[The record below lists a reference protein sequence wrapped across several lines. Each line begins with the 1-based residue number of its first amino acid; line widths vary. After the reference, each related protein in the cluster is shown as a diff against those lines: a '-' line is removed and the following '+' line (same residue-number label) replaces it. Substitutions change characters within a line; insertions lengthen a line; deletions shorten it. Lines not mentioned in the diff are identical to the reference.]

1 MIYSYHNMSDQD
13 RKDELKAEEYYE
25 RKSTTDNNKSDLSP
39 SSSPRTKGI
48 KDKIV
53 GKISSTTI
61 SSTTTGKSQE
71 ENNVNLS
78 ESARVSNNVR
88 TVTLGLFALIGFI
101 ILVFAVFTAS
111 IGAQLNQ
118 VQFANSVFIAAIV
131 GAFTLVG
138 VIVYQIHGSN
148 GR

>member
-1 MIYSYHNMSDQD
+1 MSDQE
-13 RKDELKAEEYYE
+13 RKDELKSEEYYE

-39 SSSPRTKGI
+39 SSSSPGTKGI

-53 GKISSTTI
+53 GKISSTTM
-61 SSTTTGKSQE
+61 GKSQE

-78 ESARVSNNVR
+78 ESTRVSNNVR
-88 TVTLGLFALIGFI
+88 TVILGLFILIAFI

-111 IGAQLNQ
+111 VGAQLDQ

-138 VIVYQIHGSN
+138 VIVSQIRGSN

>member
-1 MIYSYHNMSDQD
+1 MSDQ
-13 RKDELKAEEYYE
+13 E
-25 RKSTTDNNKSDLSP
+25 RRESD
-39 SSSPRTKGI
+39 SSSSARNNGI

-53 GKISSTTI
+53 GKISSTM
-61 SSTTTGKSQE
+61 GKSQE
-71 ENNVNLS
+71 DNNVNLS
-78 ESARVSNNVR
+78 ESATVSNNVR
-88 TVTLGLFALIGFI
+88 IVILALFALIGFI

-111 IGAQLNQ
+111 VGAQLDQ

-138 VIVYQIHGSN
+138 VIVYQIRGSS

>member
-1 MIYSYHNMSDQD
+1 MNDQG
-13 RKDELKAEEYYE
+13 RKDELKAKENYKP
-25 RKSTTDNNKSDLSP
+25 KSTTDNNNNKSDSSP

-53 GKISSTTI
+53 GKISSMTM
-61 SSTTTGKSQE
+61 GKSQE

-88 TVTLGLFALIGFI
+88 TVILGLFILIGFI
-101 ILVFAVFTAS
+101 ILVFGVFTAS
-111 IGAQLNQ
+111 IGSQLDQ

-138 VIVYQIHGSN
+138 VIVYQIRGGN
-148 GR
+148 GRQ

>member
-1 MIYSYHNMSDQD
+1 MRSTLYKMTAYTQNMSDQ
-13 RKDELKAEEYYE
+13 E
-25 RKSTTDNNKSDLSP
+25 RKESD
-39 SSSPRTKGI
+39 SSSSTRNNGI

-53 GKISSTTI
+53 SKISSTM
-61 SSTTTGKSQE
+61 SKSQDD
-71 ENNVNLS
+71 NFILS

-88 TVTLGLFALIGFI
+88 TVILALFALIGFI

-111 IGAQLNQ
+111 VGAQLDQ

-138 VIVYQIHGSN
+138 VIVYQIRGGS

>member
-1 MIYSYHNMSDQD
+1 MNYSYHNMSDQD

-25 RKSTTDNNKSDLSP
+25 GKSTTDDNNKSDLSP

-53 GKISSTTI
+53 GKISSTT
-61 SSTTTGKSQE
+61 TGKSQE
-71 ENNVNLS
+71 EKNVNLS

-88 TVTLGLFALIGFI
+88 TVILGLFALIGFV

-138 VIVYQIHGSN
+138 VIVYQIRGSN

>member
-1 MIYSYHNMSDQD
+1 MSDQE
-13 RKDELKAEEYYE
+13 RNEENRVKGYYE
-25 RKSTTDNNKSDLSP
+25 DTTNTNNNKSSRDEGL
-39 SSSPRTKGI
+39 

-53 GKISSTTI
+53 GKISSTTM
-61 SSTTTGKSQE
+61 GKSKE
-71 ENNVNLS
+71 GNSVALS

-88 TVTLGLFALIGFI
+88 TVILGLFALVGFI

-111 IGAQLNQ
+111 VGAQLNQ
-118 VQFANSVFIAAIV
+118 IQFANSVFIAAIV

-138 VIVYQIHGSN
+138 VIVYQIRGGN

>member
-1 MIYSYHNMSDQD
+1 MSDQ
-13 RKDELKAEEYYE
+13 E
-25 RKSTTDNNKSDLSP
+25 RKESD
-39 SSSPRTKGI
+39 SSSSARKNGI

-53 GKISSTTI
+53 GKISSTT
-61 SSTTTGKSQE
+61 GKLQE
-71 ENNVNLS
+71 D
-78 ESARVSNNVR
+78 NNVR
-88 TVTLGLFALIGFI
+88 TVILALFALIGFI

-111 IGAQLNQ
+111 VGGQLNQ

-138 VIVYQIHGSN
+138 VIVYQIRGGN

>member
-1 MIYSYHNMSDQD
+1 MSDQE
-13 RKDELKAEEYYE
+13 RNEENRVKGYYE
-25 RKSTTDNNKSDLSP
+25 DTTSTNNNKSSQDEGL
-39 SSSPRTKGI
+39 

-53 GKISSTTI
+53 GKISTTI
-61 SSTTTGKSQE
+61 GWSQE
-71 ENNVNLS
+71 YNSVNLS

-88 TVTLGLFALIGFI
+88 TVILGLFALIGFI

-111 IGAQLNQ
+111 MGDQLNQ

-138 VIVYQIHGSN
+138 VIVYQIRGGN

>member
-1 MIYSYHNMSDQD
+1 MSDQE
-13 RKDELKAEEYYE
+13 RKDELNPEEYHE
-25 RKSTTDNNKSDLSP
+25 HKSTTDNNKSD
-39 SSSPRTKGI
+39 SSSLPKTRGI

-53 GKISSTTI
+53 GKIS
-61 SSTTTGKSQE
+61 GKSQE
-71 ENNVNLS
+71 EYNVNLS

-88 TVTLGLFALIGFI
+88 TVILGLFALIGFI
-101 ILVFAVFTAS
+101 ILVFVVFTAS
-111 IGAQLNQ
+111 IGAQLEQ

-138 VIVYQIHGSN
+138 VIVYQIRGGN

>member
-1 MIYSYHNMSDQD
+1 MSDQ
-13 RKDELKAEEYYE
+13 E
-25 RKSTTDNNKSDLSP
+25 RKESD
-39 SSSPRTKGI
+39 SSSSARKNGI

-53 GKISSTTI
+53 GKISSTT
-61 SSTTTGKSQE
+61 GKFQE
-71 ENNVNLS
+71 DNNVNLS

-88 TVTLGLFALIGFI
+88 TVILALFVLIGFI

-111 IGAQLNQ
+111 VGGQLNQ

-138 VIVYQIHGSN
+138 VIVYQIRGGN

>member
-1 MIYSYHNMSDQD
+1 MSDQE
-13 RKDELKAEEYYE
+13 RKDELKSEEYYE
-25 RKSTTDNNKSDLSP
+25 HKSTTDNNKSDSS
-39 SSSPRTKGI
+39 SSSPRTRGV

-53 GKISSTTI
+53 GKTSSTTM
-61 SSTTTGKSQE
+61 GKSQE
-71 ENNVNLS
+71 ENNVTLS

-88 TVTLGLFALIGFI
+88 TVILGLFALIGFI

-111 IGAQLNQ
+111 VGAQLAQ
-118 VQFANSVFIAAIV
+118 VQFANSVFIASIV

-138 VIVYQIHGSN
+138 VIVYQIRGGN

>member
-1 MIYSYHNMSDQD
+1 MSDQE
-13 RKDELKAEEYYE
+13 RKDELKSEEYYE
-25 RKSTTDNNKSDLSP
+25 RKSTTDNNKSNLSP

-53 GKISSTTI
+53 GKISSTTM
-61 SSTTTGKSQE
+61 GKSQG

-78 ESARVSNNVR
+78 ESTRVSNNVR
-88 TVTLGLFALIGFI
+88 TVILGLFILIAFI

-111 IGAQLNQ
+111 VGAQLDQ

-138 VIVYQIHGSN
+138 VIMYQIRGSN

>member
-1 MIYSYHNMSDQD
+1 MSDQE
-13 RKDELKAEEYYE
+13 KEEDKTNDYHEY
-25 RKSTTDNNKSDLSP
+25 SSTDNNKSDLS
-39 SSSPRTKGI
+39 SAKNKGI

-53 GKISSTTI
+53 GKITSTTI
-61 SSTTTGKSQE
+61 GRPQE
-71 ENNVNLS
+71 DNVNLS
-78 ESARVSNNVR
+78 ESTRVSNNAK
-88 TVTLGLFALIGFI
+88 TIILGLFALIGFI

-138 VIVYQIHGSN
+138 VIVYQIRGN

>member
-1 MIYSYHNMSDQD
+1 MSDQ
-13 RKDELKAEEYYE
+13 E
-25 RKSTTDNNKSDLSP
+25 RRESD
-39 SSSPRTKGI
+39 SSSSARNTGM

-53 GKISSTTI
+53 GKISSTM
-61 SSTTTGKSQE
+61 GKSQE
-71 ENNVNLS
+71 DNNVNLS

-88 TVTLGLFALIGFI
+88 IVILALFALIGFI

-111 IGAQLNQ
+111 VGAQLDQ

-138 VIVYQIHGSN
+138 VIVYQIRGSS

>member
-1 MIYSYHNMSDQD
+1 MSDQE
-13 RKDELKAEEYYE
+13 RNEENRVKGYYE
-25 RKSTTDNNKSDLSP
+25 DTTNTNNNKSSQDEGL
-39 SSSPRTKGI
+39 

-53 GKISSTTI
+53 GKISSTM
-61 SSTTTGKSQE
+61 GKSKE
-71 ENNVNLS
+71 GNSVALS

-88 TVTLGLFALIGFI
+88 SVILGLFALIGFI

-111 IGAQLNQ
+111 VGAQLNQ

-138 VIVYQIHGSN
+138 VIVYQIRGGNGSSKEQV
-148 GR
+148 

>member
-1 MIYSYHNMSDQD
+1 MSDQE
-13 RKDELKAEEYYE
+13 RNEENRAKGYYE
-25 RKSTTDNNKSDLSP
+25 DTTNTNNNKSSQDEGL
-39 SSSPRTKGI
+39 

-53 GKISSTTI
+53 GKISSTM
-61 SSTTTGKSQE
+61 GKSKE
-71 ENNVNLS
+71 GNSVALS

-88 TVTLGLFALIGFI
+88 TVILGLFALIGFI

-111 IGAQLNQ
+111 VGAQLNQ

-138 VIVYQIHGSN
+138 VIVYQIRGGNGSSKEQV
-148 GR
+148 

>member
-1 MIYSYHNMSDQD
+1 MSDQ
-13 RKDELKAEEYYE
+13 E
-25 RKSTTDNNKSDLSP
+25 RKESD
-39 SSSPRTKGI
+39 SSSSVRKNGI

-53 GKISSTTI
+53 GKISSTT
-61 SSTTTGKSQE
+61 GKLQE
-71 ENNVNLS
+71 DNNVNLS

-88 TVTLGLFALIGFI
+88 TVILALFVLIGFI

-111 IGAQLNQ
+111 VGGQLNQ

-138 VIVYQIHGSN
+138 VIVYQIRGGN

>member
-1 MIYSYHNMSDQD
+1 MSDEE
-13 RKDELKAEEYYE
+13 RKDELKAD
-25 RKSTTDNNKSDLSP
+25 TTDDNKSDSSP

-53 GKISSTTI
+53 GKISSTTM
-61 SSTTTGKSQE
+61 GKSQE

-88 TVTLGLFALIGFI
+88 TVILGLFILIAFI

-111 IGAQLNQ
+111 VGAQLGQ

-138 VIVYQIHGSN
+138 VIVSQIRGSN

>member
-1 MIYSYHNMSDQD
+1 MSDQEK
-13 RKDELKAEEYYE
+13 KDELKSEEYYE
-25 RKSTTDNNKSDLSP
+25 HKSTTDNNNKSD
-39 SSSPRTKGI
+39 SSSPRTKGV

-53 GKISSTTI
+53 GKISSTTM
-61 SSTTTGKSQE
+61 GKSQE
-71 ENNVNLS
+71 GNNVTLS

-88 TVTLGLFALIGFI
+88 TVILGLFALIGFI

-111 IGAQLNQ
+111 VGAQLAQ

-138 VIVYQIHGSN
+138 VIVYQIRGGN

>member
-1 MIYSYHNMSDQD
+1 MSDQERDKED
-13 RKDELKAEEYYE
+13 RGKGYHEE
-25 RKSTTDNNKSDLSP
+25 TGNTDNKSDLSP
-39 SSSPRTKGI
+39 SARNKGI

-53 GKISSTTI
+53 GKLSTT
-61 SSTTTGKSQE
+61 GRLR
-71 ENNVNLS
+71 ENNSVNLS

-88 TVTLGLFALIGFI
+88 TVILGLFALIGFI

-111 IGAQLNQ
+111 IEGQLNQ
-118 VQFANSVFIAAIV
+118 VQFANSVFIGAIV

-138 VIVYQIHGSN
+138 VIVYQIRGGN

>member
-1 MIYSYHNMSDQD
+1 MNDQG
-13 RKDELKAEEYYE
+13 REEDELKAKENYKP
-25 RKSTTDNNKSDLSP
+25 KSTIDNNKSDSSP

-53 GKISSTTI
+53 GKISSMTM
-61 SSTTTGKSQE
+61 GKSQE

-88 TVTLGLFALIGFI
+88 TVILGLFILIGFI
-101 ILVFAVFTAS
+101 ILVFGVFTAS
-111 IGAQLNQ
+111 IGSQLDQ

-138 VIVYQIHGSN
+138 VIVYQIRGGN
-148 GR
+148 GRQ

>member
-1 MIYSYHNMSDQD
+1 MSDQD
-13 RKDELKAEEYYE
+13 RDKEEDRAKGYHE
-25 RKSTTDNNKSDLSP
+25 ETSNADNKSDLSP
-39 SSSPRTKGI
+39 SARNKGI

-53 GKISSTTI
+53 GKISSTTGRLREDN
-61 SSTTTGKSQE
+61 S
-71 ENNVNLS
+71 VNLS

-88 TVTLGLFALIGFI
+88 TVILGLFALIGFI

-111 IGAQLNQ
+111 IGGQLNQ

-138 VIVYQIHGSN
+138 VIVYQIRGGN